1 MAAFTHRQATGQAI
15 TTPAL
20 AEHFGIPHQLADKLI
35 NALGEVG
42 EPAHTNRSPIT
53 TVNGT
58 PTGGR
63 V

>member
-1 MAAFTHRQATGQAI
+1 MAAFTHRQATGQPI

-35 NALGEVG
+35 RVLGDVS
-42 EPAHTNRSPIT
+42 EPADTNRSPIT
-53 TVNGT
+53 HVNGT
-58 PTGGR
+58 PTAGR